1 MSASVAVS
9 RVMMSLPAA
18 SAWIS
23 TPGVAASAARTPGRP
38 AGRTWTTRL
47 ETCASGGAGAIKR
60 PARSSRREGKSAA
73 LIGRTSHRTRRA
85 GEHVVEPD
93 EEPPSGDDA
102 DGDERPDHHGKQ
114 EEQQPL
120 AAPPRTCWI
129 VHKPSRDSALKPLRI
144 KHVSSQH
151 VEGAVGTYATGQ
163 PAWLHGR
170 SVSLALLALPAAATS
185 GNPLEHPRL
194 AVGRLIRSDTA
205 RPLARLM
212 SRRSA
217 RGLCWPDRN

>member
-9 RVMMSLPAA
+9 RVMMSLPPA

-47 ETCASGGAGAIKR
+47 ETCASGGAGPIRR
-60 PARSSRREGKSAA
+60 PARSSRREGMSAA
-73 LIGRTSHRTRRA
+73 LIGRTSDRTGRS

-114 EEQQPL
+114 KEQQPL

-129 VHKPSRDSALKPLRI
+129 VHEAARDSALEPLRI

-151 VEGAVGTYATGQ
+151 VERAVGTCATG
-163 PAWLHGR
+163 ARAHGR
-170 SVSLALLALPAAATS
+170 SVSSALLAL
-185 GNPLEHPRL
+185 
-194 AVGRLIRSDTA
+194 
-205 RPLARLM
+205 
-212 SRRSA
+212 
-217 RGLCWPDRN
+217 

>member
-9 RVMMSLPAA
+9 RVMMSLPEA

-47 ETCASGGAGAIKR
+47 ETCASGGAGPIRR
-60 PARSSRREGKSAA
+60 PARSSRREGMSAA
-73 LIGRTSHRTRRA
+73 LIGRTSDRTGRS

-114 EEQQPL
+114 KEKQPL

-129 VHKPSRDSALKPLRI
+129 VHKAARDSALEPPRI

-151 VEGAVGTYATGQ
+151 VEGAFVQQAQ
-163 PAWLHGR
+163 PAHGFTVVR
-170 SVSLALLALPAAATS
+170 S
-185 GNPLEHPRL
+185 
-194 AVGRLIRSDTA
+194 
-205 RPLARLM
+205 
-212 SRRSA
+212 
-217 RGLCWPDRN
+217 